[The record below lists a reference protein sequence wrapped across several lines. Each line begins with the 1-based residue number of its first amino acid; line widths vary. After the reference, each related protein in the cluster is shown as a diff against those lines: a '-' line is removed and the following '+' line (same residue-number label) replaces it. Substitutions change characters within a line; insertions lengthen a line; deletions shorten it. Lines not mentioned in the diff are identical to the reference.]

1 VRVIICDDSAFMRKA
16 ISMLLDR
23 APGIEVIETARHGDD
38 ALEKIKRLSPD
49 VVTLDLEMPVLDGMG
64 VLTRLRADLPPER
77 RPAVLVCST
86 LTSKGSHEALKALR
100 LGAADVIFKDTAG
113 IGGGSDAIRA
123 ELIAKLHAIHE
134 SRRDRQRPRSGSAPS
149 NPAHTS
155 TGAPASAANQPSSV
169 LNSNPATPIGIEAA
183 RIVKASA
190 LRDKRAEILV
200 IGSSTG
206 GPPVLETILTALPA
220 DLPVPVVIAQHMP
233 ALFTRSLS
241 ERLDELC
248 AIPVRHAD
256 AHTNLVPGTA
266 YIIVGGR
273 HGRVVRDHSGA
284 FRLEVSDQPTEAL
297 YKPSVDELMQST
309 AVAARSQALALMLTG
324 MGDDG
329 CRGARAMRDNGAV
342 VLAQSAETC
351 VVYGMPRAIV
361 VNGAAH
367 AALPPEV
374 LARIAASLAPSAA
387 NPESDPAMPRQAA
400 PASAPKPPSPAQ
412 NVPWR
417 RPAPGSGPI
426 SAPSSGTNAS
436 RDVA

>member
-1 VRVIICDDSAFMRKA
+1 MRVIICDDSAFMRKA
-16 ISMLLDR
+16 LSLLLDR

-100 LGAADVIFKDTAG
+100 LGASDVIFKDTAD

-134 SRRDRQRPRSGSAPS
+134 SRRDRQRTRPPAAGPSA
-149 NPAHTS
+149 AT
-155 TGAPASAANQPSSV
+155 AASAAGHPAATAPQQ
-169 LNSNPATPIGIEAA
+169 PATVLVSSPTAPVAIEAA
-183 RIVKASA
+183 RIIKASA

-220 DLPVPVVIAQHMP
+220 DLPVPVVVAQHMP

-273 HGRVVRDHSGA
+273 HGCVVRDRSGA
-284 FRLEVSDQPTEAL
+284 FRLEISDQPPEAL
-297 YKPSVDELMQST
+297 YKPSVDELMHST
-309 AVAARSQALALMLTG
+309 ALAARSQALALMLTG

-329 CRGARAMRDNGAV
+329 CRGARAMRDQGAV

-351 VVYGMPRAIV
+351 VVYGMPRAVV

-387 NPESDPAMPRQAA
+387 TPESDPAMPRQAA
-400 PASAPKPPSPAQ
+400 PVSAPKPPAPAQ
-412 NVPWR
+412 NVPCR
-417 RPAPGSGPI
+417 RTPP
-426 SAPSSGTNAS
+426 GTNAS